1 MKKRLK
7 GDNMKEYIKVPL
19 ERIAVIVGP
28 NGEVKEFIE
37 EKSTT
42 SINIDSQTG
51 DIEIDIKDSIKG
63 LRTKDVIN
71 AIASGFSP
79 EKAFRLFDDDLLVF
93 ETINLAKIAKT
104 EKDLQRIKGRI
115 IGSTGKTR
123 EVFENLTGVLISV
136 YGKTISLIGYP
147 EQNNVARAGIDMLL
161 KGSTQKVVYKFLEK
175 KTGELKRT

>member
-1 MKKRLK
+1 
-7 GDNMKEYIKVPL
+7 MKEYIKIPL
-19 ERIAVIVGP
+19 ERIAVVVGQ

-42 SINIDSQTG
+42 SLNIDSQTG
-51 DIEIDIKDSIKG
+51 EIEIDIKDPIKG

-71 AIASGFSP
+71 GIASGFSP
-79 EKAFRLFDDDLLVF
+79 EKVFQLFDDDLLMF
-93 ETINLAKIAKT
+93 EMIDLSNIAKT

-123 EVFENLTGVLISV
+123 EIFENLTGAFISV

>member
-1 MKKRLK
+1 
-7 GDNMKEYIKVPL
+7 MKEYIKVPL

-28 NGEVKEFIE
+28 NGEVKQFIE
-37 EKSTT
+37 EKSAT

-51 DIEIDIKDSIKG
+51 DVEIYIKDPIKG

-79 EKAFRLFDDDLLVF
+79 EKVFRLFDDDLLMF
-93 ETINLAKIAKT
+93 ETINLSNIVKT
-104 EKDLQRIKGRI
+104 EKDLERIKGRI

-123 EVFENLTGVLISV
+123 EVFENLTGALISV

-147 EQNNVARAGIDMLL
+147 EQNNVARVGIDMIL

-175 KTGELKRT
+175 KACEIKRV